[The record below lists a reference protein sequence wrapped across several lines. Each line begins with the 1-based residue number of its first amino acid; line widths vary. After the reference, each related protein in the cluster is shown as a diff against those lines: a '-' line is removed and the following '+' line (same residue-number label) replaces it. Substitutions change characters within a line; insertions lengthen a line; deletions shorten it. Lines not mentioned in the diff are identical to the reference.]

1 MKKILFVL
9 ITLFCFILI
18 GCNEKQNNMS
28 VDNKINLESKR
39 DLEKTNQEQKVNDD
53 EKTQGLEIVKNDEQ
67 DNADNFHFE
76 FNTLNKNNESE
87 HVEPNEESK
96 IDGLEM
102 NNELKFFLKM
112 SYVNIINS
120 ELQSGPVCIDDVDI
134 ISYFGEYGVNGNI
147 YVLMIKGVYMH
158 PMSIP
163 ENNYFVFTMKQ
174 GDISRTYYIKKR
186 ISELPLIMDLNKN
199 KIYNLLEVCNNGL
212 LSIDEMDRIIY
223 NYKILVGELKN
234 EG

>member
-1 MKKILFVL
+1 MIMKKLLFVL
-9 ITLFCFILI
+9 ITLFCFFLI
-18 GCNEKQNNMS
+18 GCNEKKNNMS
-28 VDNKINLESKR
+28 ADSKENLENVNHEQ
-39 DLEKTNQEQKVNDD
+39 EKGNDVD
-53 EKTQGLEIVKNDEQ
+53 SQGDEQ
-67 DNADNFHFE
+67 NDIDLCNSH
-76 FNTLNKNNESE
+76 TGLNLVDDNNENNDNESNE
-87 HVEPNEESK
+87 SNEESK

-102 NNELKFFLKM
+102 NDELKFFLKM

-120 ELQSGPVCIDDVDI
+120 ELQSGPVRIDDVDI

-174 GDISRTYYIKKR
+174 DDISRTYYIKKR